1 MAVVVEVVEAEIE
14 MVLPAAPVVV
24 EQLKRAQD
32 QVQEAHLVKVML
44 VQMLLTLEVIFQV
57 EAVAVQEL
65 LRLQE
70 QVEIN
75 VVVTEALEL
84 PHLLQGLQ

>member
-1 MAVVVEVVEAEIE
+1 MVAVAEVVEAEIE
-14 MVLPAAPVVV
+14 MVLPAAQEVG
-24 EQLKRAQD
+24 EHLKQVQD
-32 QVQEAHLVKVML
+32 QVQEAQLVKVML
-44 VQMLLTLEVIFQV
+44 VQTLLTLAVFIQV
-57 EAVAVQEL
+57 VAVAVQEL

-70 QVEIN
+70 QVEVN